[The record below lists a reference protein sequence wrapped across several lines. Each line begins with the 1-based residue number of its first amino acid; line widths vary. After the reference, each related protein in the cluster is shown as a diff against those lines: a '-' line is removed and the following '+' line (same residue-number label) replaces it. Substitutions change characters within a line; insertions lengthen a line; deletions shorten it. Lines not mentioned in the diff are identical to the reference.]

1 MTAISIP
8 PASHPFLGT
17 SMGPNGWS
25 GARRARSAAGH
36 LPPRPTR
43 GRSAPASAGRSR
55 MLGGNG
61 PARLADHGRLAKR
74 GRASM
79 DGTDSDQGALLT
91 APIGHMPAYG
101 FAHVTA
107 LVAIVA
113 LSVAAVAWARR
124 ADPGRVGRILRAA
137 GWALL
142 LNSIFWTAWGFMP
155 WAWNLQESLPLHFSD
170 ALRFLLP
177 IALITRAE
185 ERRVG
190 EGDRDWWRGLLRRS
204 DEGG

>member
-1 MTAISIP
+1 MCPAWASNGSASSATLPCPPMTAISIP

-17 SMGPNGWS
+17 SMGPNGRS

-113 LSVAAVAWARR
+113 LSVPAVAWARR
-124 ADPGRVGRILRAA
+124 PDPGRVGRTGESARELVGPPA
-137 GWALL
+137 GIDRKSTR
-142 LNSIFWTAWGFMP
+142 LNSSHVAI
-155 WAWNLQESLPLHFSD
+155 SY
-170 ALRFLLP
+170 AL
-177 IALITRAE
+177 TC
-185 ERRVG
+185 
-190 EGDRDWWRGLLRRS
+190 LRTKP
-204 DEGG
+204 

>member
-17 SMGPNGWS
+17 SIGPNGRS
-25 GARRARSAAGH
+25 GAGRARSASGPRAS
-36 LPPRPTR
+36 RPTR
-43 GRSAPASAGRSR
+43 GRSAPAWSGLSR
-55 MLGGNG
+55 VLGGNG

-79 DGTDSDQGALLT
+79 YGTDSDQGALLT

-113 LSVAAVAWARR
+113 LSV
-124 ADPGRVGRILRAA
+124 
-137 GWALL
+137 
-142 LNSIFWTAWGFMP
+142 
-155 WAWNLQESLPLHFSD
+155 
-170 ALRFLLP
+170 
-177 IALITRAE
+177 
-185 ERRVG
+185 
-190 EGDRDWWRGLLRRS
+190 
-204 DEGG
+204 